1 MRLHVY
7 DCQPI
12 VVPFLF
18 SKIWLFVIITIA
30 YGKKGDIFVVK
41 ELFDK
46 NIFIYIMCG
55 LFGFGMLLK
64 LILSLVYSGLIRAS
78 ENMGSAK
85 NKLTQLMK
93 LKFETF
99 YKLKIGVNNVD
110 IFVDKYVY
118 HYKFC
123 GVLLSTWENIG
134 GQVLMLCLLIGSVS
148 SILGLICECGKTQ
161 ILSVFSVGIITSG
174 LLIVMEGVL
183 NLSGKKELIRLN
195 MKDYLENFLK
205 VRLEQQILS
214 PEMMEQYKKEYLEK
228 EDRKPEEM
236 NPGMAAAG
244 SSFIMVEKTESMGKS
259 FAGKVNRSS
268 KKERKEL
275 ARMEAA
281 QIREAVKLEKKRR
294 REEAKDR
301 RIQMKLERE
310 QNKKDKKEEAKESRL
325 EARRIK
331 EMKKEEVKL
340 ALEHKRAEERAE
352 LERKR
357 DELRKA
363 EERRREEKIKQ
374 EEIRKALLIEK
385 RIEKEDKKKHGTEQK
400 TIAQERKE
408 NLMKEIQE
416 RRESENVVKKQNQ
429 EEELGILNVESSNE
443 KEAPILY
450 VKEYTDNKKEAE
462 AVSKDSIK
470 EHKEVKPK
478 ESNNELIAADSKKE
492 SKSGKVYQN
501 KSQNRG
507 SSSKRRKS
515 PDQLEDKLIEDILKE
530 FLA

>member
-41 ELFDK
+41 ELFES
-46 NIFIYIMCG
+46 NIIIYIMCG
-55 LFGFGMLLK
+55 LFGFGVLLK
-64 LILSLVYSGLIRAS
+64 FILSLIYSGLIRAS

-118 HYKFC
+118 HHKFC

-148 SILGLICECGKTQ
+148 SILGLIYECGKTQ
-161 ILSVFSVGIITSG
+161 ILSVFSVGIVTSG
-174 LLIVMEGVL
+174 LLIVMEGIL
-183 NLSGKKELIRLN
+183 NLSSKKELIRLN

-205 VRLEQQILS
+205 VRLEQQVLS

-228 EDRKPEEM
+228 EDRKVEDM
-236 NPGMAAAG
+236 NPSLAAAD
-244 SSFIMVEKTESMGKS
+244 SSFIMVEKTEGKS
-259 FAGKVNRSS
+259 SANKENRIS

-294 REEAKDR
+294 KEDGKER
-301 RIQMKLERE
+301 RIQLKLEKE
-310 QNKKDKKEEAKESRL
+310 QNKKDKKEEAKERRL
-325 EARRIK
+325 ETRRIK

-340 ALEHKRAEERAE
+340 ALEHKRSEERAE
-352 LERKR
+352 MERNK
-357 DELRKA
+357 EEFRKA
-363 EERRREEKIKQ
+363 EERRREEKTRQ
-374 EEIRKALLIEK
+374 AEIQKALLLEK
-385 RIEKEDKKKHGTEQK
+385 RIAKEEKKKQGTEQK

-408 NLMKEIQE
+408 NLMREIQE
-416 RRESENVVKKQNQ
+416 RREAENPVKKQ
-429 EEELGILNVESSNE
+429 EEQLELNGKSNSE
-443 KEAPILY
+443 KEAPILL
-450 VKEYTDNKKEAE
+450 VKEYTDNIKEVE
-462 AVSKDSIK
+462 AVSKGSIA
-470 EHKEVKPK
+470 EHNEVKPK
-478 ESNNELIAADSKKE
+478 ESINELFAADTKKE
-492 SKSGKVYQN
+492 SKSSKVYQN
-501 KSQNRG
+501 KSQNKT
-507 SSSKRRKS
+507 SKRRKS

>member
-1 MRLHVY
+1 M
-7 DCQPI
+7 
-12 VVPFLF
+12 
-18 SKIWLFVIITIA
+18 
-30 YGKKGDIFVVK
+30 VK
-41 ELFDK
+41 ELFDN
-46 NIFIYIMCG
+46 NIIIYIMCG
-55 LFGFGMLLK
+55 LFGFGILLK
-64 LILSLVYSGLIRAS
+64 LVLSLIYSGLVRAS

-118 HYKFC
+118 HHKFC

-148 SILGLICECGKTQ
+148 SILGLIYECGKTQ

-174 LLIVMEGVL
+174 LLIVLEGIL

-205 VRLEQQILS
+205 VRLEQQALS
-214 PEMMEQYKKEYLEK
+214 PEMVEQYKKEYLEK
-228 EDRKPEEM
+228 EDRDPVAMKPI
-236 NPGMAAAG
+236 MAVAD
-244 SSFIMVEKTESMGKS
+244 SSFIMVEKTESVSKS
-259 FAGKVNRSS
+259 FANKENRTS

-281 QIREAVKLEKKRR
+281 QIREAVILEKKRR
-294 REEAKDR
+294 KEEGKER
-301 RIQMKLERE
+301 KLQLKLDKE
-310 QNKKDKKEEAKESRL
+310 QAKKDKKEEAIARRL
-325 EARRIK
+325 EEQRIK
-331 EMKKEEVKL
+331 EMKKEETKL

-352 LERKR
+352 MEQKR
-357 DELRKA
+357 EELRKA
-363 EERRREEKIKQ
+363 EERRREEKIRQ
-374 EEIRKALLIEK
+374 EEIRKALLLEK
-385 RIEKEDKKKHGTEQK
+385 RIAKEDKKNHGTEQK

-408 NLMKEIQE
+408 NLMREIQE
-416 RRESENVVKKQNQ
+416 RREAENTVKKQNQ
-429 EEELGILNVESSNE
+429 EEELGMLNEKGSSE

-450 VKEYTDNKKEAE
+450 VKEPTDNIKEAKT
-462 AVSKDSIK
+462 ASKDSIA
-470 EHKEVKPK
+470 ESKEVNSK
-478 ESNNELIAADSKKE
+478 ESINELFSTDDKKE
-492 SKSGKVYQN
+492 SSKSGKLYQN
-501 KSQNRG
+501 KTQNRV

>member
-41 ELFDK
+41 ELFES
-46 NIFIYIMCG
+46 NIIIYIMCG
-55 LFGFGMLLK
+55 LFGFGVLLK
-64 LILSLVYSGLIRAS
+64 FILSLIYSGLIRAS

-118 HYKFC
+118 HHKFC

-148 SILGLICECGKTQ
+148 SILGLIYECGKTQ
-161 ILSVFSVGIITSG
+161 ILSVFSVGIVTSG
-174 LLIVMEGVL
+174 LLIVMEGIL
-183 NLSGKKELIRLN
+183 NISSKKELIRLN

-205 VRLEQQILS
+205 VRLEQQVLS

-228 EDRKPEEM
+228 EDRKVEDM
-236 NPGMAAAG
+236 NPSLAVAD
-244 SSFIMVEKTESMGKS
+244 SSFIMVEKTESISKS
-259 FAGKVNRSS
+259 SANKENRFS

-294 REEAKDR
+294 KEEGKER
-301 RIQMKLERE
+301 RIQLKLEKE
-310 QNKKDKKEEAKESRL
+310 QNKKDKKEEAKERRL

-340 ALEHKRAEERAE
+340 ALEHKRSEERAE
-352 LERKR
+352 MERNK
-357 DELRKA
+357 EEFRKA
-363 EERRREEKIKQ
+363 EERRREEKTRQ
-374 EEIRKALLIEK
+374 AEIQKALLLEK
-385 RIEKEDKKKHGTEQK
+385 RIAKEEKKKQGTEQK

-408 NLMKEIQE
+408 NLMREIQE
-416 RRESENVVKKQNQ
+416 RREAENPVKKQ
-429 EEELGILNVESSNE
+429 EEQLELNGKNSSE
-443 KEAPILY
+443 KEAPILL
-450 VKEYTDNKKEAE
+450 VKESTDNIKEGKT
-462 AVSKDSIK
+462 VSKDSIV
-470 EHKEVKPK
+470 EHNEVKPK
-478 ESNNELIAADSKKE
+478 ESINELFVADTKKE

-501 KSQNRG
+501 KSQNRT
-507 SSSKRRKS
+507 SKRRKS